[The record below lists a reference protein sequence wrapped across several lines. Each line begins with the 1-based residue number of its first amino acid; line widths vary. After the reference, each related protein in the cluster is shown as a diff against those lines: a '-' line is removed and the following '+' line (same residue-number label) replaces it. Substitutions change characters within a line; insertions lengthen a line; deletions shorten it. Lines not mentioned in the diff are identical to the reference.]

1 MLAERTMRVV
11 VGVLVVSSLA
21 TGVVLATASEPTVDW
36 WVIGAGGD
44 AGTAGSIWL
53 GGTAGQWVSG
63 SDTIA
68 ASRLDAGFWGG
79 TLRAHRAFM
88 PVVLRQA

>member
-1 MLAERTMRVV
+1 MPAERTLRVA

-21 TGVVLATASEPTVDW
+21 TGVVLAAASEPTIDW
-36 WVIGAGGD
+36 WAIGAGGD
-44 AGTAGSIWL
+44 AGRTGSIWL

-63 SDTIA
+63 SDTAID
-68 ASRLDAGFWGG
+68 SRLDAGFWGG
-79 TLRAHRAFM
+79 ALTAYRAFM